1 MTPSE
6 LLHIID
12 SGVVEELTM
21 YYRGHKTVVNLH
33 DLPEIL
39 PNYPIAKLWNSETGK
54 GISILLADEG
64 YLTVR
69 GNE

>member
-1 MTPSE
+1 MTPCE
-6 LLHIID
+6 LLNIID

-21 YYRGHKTVVNLH
+21 YYRGHKTVVNLR
-33 DLPEIL
+33 DLPEVM
-39 PNYPIAKLWNSETGK
+39 PDYQIAKIWNSETDR